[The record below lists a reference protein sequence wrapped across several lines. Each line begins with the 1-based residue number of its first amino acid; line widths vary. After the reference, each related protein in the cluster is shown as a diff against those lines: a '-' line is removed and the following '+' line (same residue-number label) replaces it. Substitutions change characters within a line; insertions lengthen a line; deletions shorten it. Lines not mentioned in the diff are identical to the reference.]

1 MYVET
6 CQRIKI
12 WWHMN
17 LPVASYFHC
26 WYFLLLFEHFSKLIH
41 HLFISGSYIV
51 NRHCPR
57 SYASS
62 YSVIESAYEKIACVS
77 AAATDFCGIYIQ
89 LALAEILFIHRLSF
103 WLSYI
108 DDLWLLFLA
117 LQSVSHLLH
126 RVICMKTKNRFDL
139 LDNLLQMLSCL
150 LPSSL

>member
-1 MYVET
+1 MYVEI

-51 NRHCPR
+51 NRHCPPC

-89 LALAEILFIHRLSF
+89 LAVAEILFIHRLRF

-108 DDLWLLFLA
+108 DGLWQLFLVFS
-117 LQSVSHLLH
+117 QSVTCYIELF
-126 RVICMKTKNRFDL
+126 V
-139 LDNLLQMLSCL
+139 
-150 LPSSL
+150 

>member
-1 MYVET
+1 MG
-6 CQRIKI
+6 IKLY
-12 WWHMN
+12 N
-17 LPVASYFHC
+17 LCHVPYFHC

-89 LALAEILFIHRLSF
+89 LAVAEILFIHRLRF

-108 DDLWLLFLA
+108 DGLWQLFLVFS
-117 LQSVSHLLH
+117 QSVTYYIELF
-126 RVICMKTKNRFDL
+126 V
-139 LDNLLQMLSCL
+139 
-150 LPSSL
+150 